1 MDLVRLPER
10 VREVIKSL
18 VRDLSERETV
28 LGVGMFGSWS
38 RGDAVP
44 SSDVDVVIV
53 DGREFDYEYVERIE
67 SGGLLVD
74 LNYIPRK
81 WITGSVPPE
90 IDQKLFEAKVSYD
103 RDRSLTN
110 VKNWM
115 SKTFWRFERVDLR
128 TETYLIESDMYL
140 SRASSAHAKGDFQSA
155 CVFAGVG
162 MESILKI
169 LIEVNQ
175 FPISNSR
182 FIEAVGESAEAV
194 EMPELIAD
202 YLVTARLSDVNR
214 RDAEKKLNLFKDAW
228 EDVASFM
235 KEHASTLDS
244 LHFKIKTKLQY
255 YGNPVFLEG
264 MTARSQ
270 ALMNIRTR
278 AEAPHYMIHTLTEL
292 LENYAWLASAVEGVK
307 LDYTILLRSLRD
319 FKKSPTRVYKTAVE
333 ALNVESVSQK
343 EAKKAVE
350 CAKGTILAV
359 RRQRKELIKKFVK
372 PPAQVP

>member
-53 DGREFDYEYVERIE
+53 DGREFDYEYVERIK

-214 RDAEKKLNLFKDAW
+214 RGAEKKLNLFKDAW

-350 CAKGTILAV
+350 CAKRTILAV

>member
-270 ALMNIRTR
+270 ALMNIGTR
-278 AEAPHYMIHTLTEL
+278 AEAPHYVIHTLTEL

>member
-333 ALNVESVSQK
+333 ALNVESVGQK